1 MPGRCKGESIYQR
14 FIWQRLIDRSSEAEV
29 EDEYLSDYNDTQQ
42 NIQEESRAEVSVK
55 LAFVKK
61 VIVWKNLMYI
71 QGN

>member
-14 FIWQRLIDRSSEAEV
+14 FIWKRLIDGSSEAEV

-71 QGN
+71 QVN